1 MPMENCTHGQSKFSG
16 EVVQK
21 LLRGVIYRVMICIEL
36 S

>member
-1 MPMENCTHGQSKFSG
+1 MPMENCTHAGEISG